1 MNIATPNTN
10 GVSFDELIAT
20 AIALGSTAGQG
31 KDTQVKMLMK
41 LVEGGYHNG
50 VDMNPN
56 KYGAGIDDAIKLA
69 QTYVQA
75 QGSASV
81 FDAKAMN
88 QRKLISCFR
97 SAIRL
102 GQWPKGGLG
111 EPLATMNKLMTMR
124 QKLKQ
129 NPQTAKTL
137 DDAANTLLTYARA
150 QVRRDTLI
158 EDAELQTFC
167 VRKSGELKTPMEILE
182 ATRKNLLNLKHGKA
196 ANGTARDD
204 SSEVQAAIQ
213 CITDR
218 IKNIA
223 SETRKQAAAPSMS
236 SPPSETV

>member
-1 MNIATPNTN
+1 MTTPTTN
-10 GVSFDELIAT
+10 GVSFDELTEVAKT
-20 AIALGSTAGQG
+20 LGADAGKG

-56 KYGAGIDDAIKLA
+56 KFGAGADDAIKLA
-69 QTYVQA
+69 EVYVKA

-167 VRKSGELKTPMEILE
+167 IRKSGELKTPMEILE
-182 ATRKNLLNLKHGKA
+182 ATRKNLLRLKHGKA
-196 ANGTARDD
+196 ANNTAHDD
-204 SSEVQAAIQ
+204 SPEVNAAIQ
-213 CITDR
+213 NITDR
-218 IKNIA
+218 IKGIA
-223 SETRKQAAAPSMS
+223 SETRKQAAAPST
-236 SPPSETV
+236 SPPPSGSV